1 MAWKYR
7 QEYHESGDAL
17 IPEDWLDNQKE
28 FVSEFNGY
36 LDRDNFREKDFSNG
50 AFTPT
55 STGDQNALPMVTSN
69 AFNAVFADVST
80 THNGQGYEKIKLL
93 DLGGD
98 KESVGWST
106 KGTGRPS
113 AYSSYDTT
121 PSLSLDLSDDSLLIV
136 EFSAT
141 FKWMSIHEVDN
152 EGEYTRVAKSS
163 GEWAGVYDPSWKYD
177 PLGVGFGEAHLWDVY
192 VPDNSPNDGVG
203 PRRMFACIKFRVLCG
218 GEIVSESGWFANH
231 VERNSVYL
239 VGAIPV
245 LSGKSEVV
253 VQYKMAYVD
262 NRVPG
267 EDIEMTGVQQPCT
280 MLEREL
286 IVQQR
291 KR

>member
-36 LDRDNFREKDFSNG
+36 LDRDNFREKDFSKG
-50 AFTPT
+50 TYIPP
-55 STGDQNALPMVTSN
+55 STGAQNALPLVNSN

-80 THNGQGYEKIKLL
+80 THNGQNYGTIKLL

-98 KESVGWST
+98 KESLGWST

-113 AYSSYDTT
+113 AYSTYDTT
-121 PSLSLDLSDDSLLIV
+121 PSLSLDLSSDSLLIV
-136 EFSAT
+136 EFSAS
-141 FKWMSIHEVDN
+141 FKWMGFAEVSN
-152 EGEYTRVAKSS
+152 NGQLPISQNS
-163 GEWAGVYDPSWKYD
+163 GLWPGVYQPSWSD
-177 PLGVGFGEAHLWDVY
+177 NTDGEAHLWDVY
-192 VPDNSPNDGVG
+192 VPDNQPNDGAG

-267 EDIEMTGVQQPCT
+267 EDVEMTGVQQPCT
-280 MLEREL
+280 MFEREL